1 MVLVVRFAL
10 LNRRAN
16 RYRLGFRENGA
27 GACRQDWRMPV
38 NQMAH
43 SAKVPVSVTLS
54 KDLVQEACR
63 LTSDLSGTVETLLAT
78 YVARERSRRIEEQRA
93 VDAAIAATNDYV
105 ARHGLPGEDYLP
117 V

>member
-1 MVLVVRFAL
+1 MVLVGRFAL

-27 GACRQDWRMPV
+27 GACREDWRMPK

-63 LTSDLSGTVETLLAT
+63 LTSDLSETVETLLAT

-93 VDAAIAATNDYV
+93 VDAAIFSSN
-105 ARHGLPGEDYLP
+105 
-117 V
+117 